1 MVQGRPEIRLNYD
14 PKGDVLYCSFGEPR
28 EAISIESEEEGKF
41 FRVDPETN
49 EVVGITVV
57 DFSKRFAAQP
67 GNTITLPIQQKLG
80 EALNP

>member
-1 MVQGRPEIRLNYD
+1 MVQSLPEIKLNYD

-57 DFSKRFAAQP
+57 DFSKRFAAHP
-67 GNTITLPIQQKLG
+67 GNAITLPIQQKLG